1 VRGRRSLLPGLLAGL
16 LALLGIL
23 IAIPVTVVSGYLP
36 AAVTSH
42 RPVWIGL
49 LAAGA
54 AVIAALTWLASRPP
68 KPGPWLSVVPAVPG
82 WVDRGELAEVVS
94 ALTAAGS
101 GAVALT
107 TGLVGAGGFGKTTLA
122 AKACQDRKVRRL
134 FRGGIVWI
142 TVGRDT
148 DGPGLAARISE
159 VIATADGDSGPAF
172 TSPEQ
177 AGQALAGAL
186 AGRGR
191 TLLVVDD
198 VWTAAQLQPFAAAG
212 QPCRLLVTTR
222 RPVVLDDV
230 ADPRQIKVDAMP
242 DAVARRLL
250 TRGLPV
256 MAAGP
261 ERDLLDL
268 TGRWPL
274 LLNLVNQRLAG
285 EVDRGARVDVAAAA
299 AAGRLRERGPAA
311 LDIADS
317 GQRQTAVA
325 ATVGYSLDVLDSGG
339 RDRFF
344 ELGIF
349 AEDAEIPLSAV
360 ALLWQGT
367 AGLSAA
373 AAESLCER
381 LDGLSLLTLT
391 WAGEVRVLVIHDVIR
406 DFALSRLGLD
416 GQASAHAALISA
428 ARVTLLHDGA
438 SGETEWW
445 RLPETPGCG
454 YLWEYLTYHLQA
466 AGLGAELDTVCCDL
480 RFLAVRLRRSGP
492 AAVEADLAR
501 SGSPT
506 AGRLRRAVAQNA
518 HLLGPIEPAEALTTM
533 LTSRLGGIPELVGQ
547 LPALRSGLHTWTAW
561 PSWPPPD
568 QPPDALIRVLTGH
581 DGRVSEVAIAPD
593 GTWLATGGGDGTVRL
608 WAADGT
614 PRATL
619 TGHDSGV
626 IAVAIAPDGTWLA
639 TTGGQ
644 DGTVRLWAADGTPRA
659 TLTGHDGRVS
669 AVAIAPD
676 GTWLATGGRDGTA
689 RLWAADGTPRATLT
703 GHHSEVLAVAIA
715 GDGTWLATGGG
726 DDRTARLW
734 AADGTPRAT
743 LTGHDGPVLAVA
755 IAADGTWLATGGGDD
770 RTARLWA
777 ADGTPRAT
785 LTGHHDRVSAVAI
798 AGDGTWLATGGGD
811 DRTARLWAA
820 DGTPRATLT
829 GHDGPVLAVAIA
841 PDGTWLAT
849 VGGRNGTARL
859 WAADGTPRATLTG
872 HDGPVSAVAIAPDG
886 TWLATGGGDDRTAR
900 LWAADGTPRATLTGH
915 DGPVLAVA
923 IAPDG
928 TWLATVGGRNGTAR
942 LWAADGTPRATLTG
956 HDGPVSAV
964 AIAPDGTW
972 LATGG
977 WDGTVRIWAA
987 DGTPRATLTGHHSAV
1002 FAVAI
1007 APDGTWLATGGG
1019 DGTVRLWAA
1028 DGTSRATLTGH
1039 DGPVSAV
1046 AIAPDG
1052 TWLATGG
1059 WDGTVRIWAA
1069 DGAPSSGVT
1078 AIRVDGDV
1086 SGCAWFPGS
1095 TDLCIGGN
1103 QGLYRFSLR
1112 PPAT

>member
-1 VRGRRSLLPGLLAGL
+1 MRGRRRLLPGLLAGF

-36 AAVTSH
+36 AAVTGH

-49 LAAGA
+49 LAGGA
-54 AVIAALTWLASRPP
+54 AVIAALTWLASRAAAR

-101 GAVALT
+101 GPVALT

-242 DAVARRLL
+242 DPVARRLL
-250 TRGLPV
+250 TRGLPA
-256 MAAGP
+256 MAAGL

-274 LLNLVNQRLAG
+274 LLNLVNHRLAG
-285 EVDRGARVDVAAAA
+285 DVEDRAGIDTAAAA

-311 LDIADS
+311 LDITDS

-325 ATVGYSLDVLDSGG
+325 ATVGYSLDALDSGD

-381 LDGLSLLTLT
+381 LDGLSLLTLA
-391 WAGEVRVLVIHDVIR
+391 WAGEVRVLVLHDVIR
-406 DFALSRLGLD
+406 DFALSRLGPA
-416 GQASAHAALISA
+416 GQAAAHAALISA
-428 ARVTLLHDGA
+428 ARPVTGPGAA
-438 SGETEWW
+438 SGALPRNGEGGGTAWW

-466 AGLGAELDTVCCDL
+466 AGLAAELDEVCCDL

-506 AGRLRRAVAQNA
+506 AGRLRRVVAQNA
-518 HLLGPIEPAEALTTM
+518 HLLGPAEPPAAVITTF
-533 LTSRLGGIPELVGQ
+533 TSRLGGIPELASQ
-547 LPALRSGLHTWTAW
+547 LPALRSGLHAWTAW

-568 QPPDALIRVLTGH
+568 LPSDALIRVLTGH
-581 DGRVSEVAIAPD
+581 R
-593 GTWLATGGGDGTVRL
+593 
-608 WAADGT
+608 
-614 PRATL
+614 
-619 TGHDSGV
+619 
-626 IAVAIAPDGTWLA
+626 
-639 TTGGQ
+639 
-644 DGTVRLWAADGTPRA
+644 
-659 TLTGHDGRVS
+659 
-669 AVAIAPD
+669 
-676 GTWLATGGRDGTA
+676 
-689 RLWAADGTPRATLT
+689 
-703 GHHSEVLAVAIA
+703 
-715 GDGTWLATGGG
+715 
-726 DDRTARLW
+726 
-734 AADGTPRAT
+734 
-743 LTGHDGPVLAVA
+743 GPV
-755 IAADGTWLATGGGDD
+755 
-770 RTARLWA
+770 
-777 ADGTPRAT
+777 
-785 LTGHHDRVSAVAI
+785 
-798 AGDGTWLATGGGD
+798 
-811 DRTARLWAA
+811 
-820 DGTPRATLT
+820 
-829 GHDGPVLAVAIA
+829 
-841 PDGTWLAT
+841 
-849 VGGRNGTARL
+849 N
-859 WAADGTPRATLTG
+859 
-872 HDGPVSAVAIAPDG
+872 
-886 TWLATGGGDDRTAR
+886 
-900 LWAADGTPRATLTGH
+900 
-915 DGPVLAVA
+915 
-923 IAPDG
+923 
-928 TWLATVGGRNGTAR
+928 
-942 LWAADGTPRATLTG
+942 
-956 HDGPVSAV
+956 
-964 AIAPDGTW
+964 
-972 LATGG
+972 
-977 WDGTVRIWAA
+977 
-987 DGTPRATLTGHHSAV
+987 
-1002 FAVAI
+1002 AVAI

-1019 DGTVRLWAA
+1019 DGTVRTWAA
-1028 DGTSRATLTGH
+1028 DGTPRATLTGH
-1039 DGPVSAV
+1039 DGPVRAVAIAPDGTWLATGSDDGTARTWAADGTPRATLTGHHGPVSAV

-1052 TWLATGG
+1052 TWLATAGD
-1059 WDGTVRIWAA
+1059 DGTARTWAA
-1069 DGAPSSGVT
+1069 DGTPRATLTGHRGSVHAVAIAPDGTWLATASDDGTARTWAADGTPRATLTGHHGPVT
-1078 AIRVDGDV
+1078 AVAIAPDGTWLATAGSDGTARTWAADGTPRATLTGHDGPV
-1086 SGCAWFPGS
+1086 RAVAIAPDGTWLATAGERRDGADLGRRRHPPRRPHRPRRPGDTRWRS
-1095 TDLCIGGN
+1095 PRTGPGWP
-1103 QGLYRFSLR
+1103 
-1112 PPAT
+1112 PPATTGRRGPGPPTAPPAPPSPATTAR

>member
-1 VRGRRSLLPGLLAGL
+1 MG
-16 LALLGIL
+16 LALLLAFVFHLGVAAVAT
-23 IAIPVTVVSGYLP
+23 AIVGTLP
-36 AAVTSH
+36 A
-42 RPVWIGL
+42 L
-49 LAAGA
+49 YLAWVVVPA
-54 AVIAALTWLASRPP
+54 AQ
-68 KPGPWLSVVPAVPG
+68 KPGRRLSLVPAVPG

-177 AGQALAGAL
+177 AGQALARAL
-186 AGRGR
+186 SGGGR

-198 VWTAAQLQPFAAAG
+198 VWTAAQLQPFLAAG
-212 QPCRLLVTTR
+212 ESVRLLVTTR
-222 RPVVLDDV
+222 RPAVLDDV

-250 TRGLPV
+250 TRGLPA
-256 MAAGP
+256 MAAGL

-274 LLNLVNQRLAG
+274 LLNLVNHRLAG
-285 EVDRGARVDVAAAA
+285 DVDRGAHIDVAAAA

-311 LDIADS
+311 LDITDS

-325 ATVGYSLDVLDSGG
+325 ATVGYSLDALDSGD

-381 LDGLSLLTLT
+381 LDGLSLLTLA
-391 WAGEVRVLVIHDVIR
+391 WAGEVRVMVLHDVIR
-406 DFALSRLGLD
+406 DFALSRLGPA
-416 GQASAHAALISA
+416 GQAGAHAALISA
-428 ARVTLLHDGA
+428 ARPVTGPGA
-438 SGETEWW
+438 APGALPRNGEGGGTAWW

-466 AGLGAELDTVCCDL
+466 AGLGAELDEVCCDL

-506 AGRLRRAVAQNA
+506 AGRLRRVVAQNA
-518 HLLGPIEPAEALTTM
+518 HLLGPAEPPAAVITTF
-533 LTSRLGGIPELVGQ
+533 TSRLGGIPELASQ
-547 LPALRSGLHTWTAW
+547 LPALRSGLRAWTAW

-568 QPPDALIRVLTGH
+568 LPSDALIRVLTGH
-581 DGRVSEVAIAPD
+581 RGRVN
-593 GTWLATGGGDGTVRL
+593 
-608 WAADGT
+608 
-614 PRATL
+614 
-619 TGHDSGV
+619 
-626 IAVAIAPDGTWLA
+626 
-639 TTGGQ
+639 
-644 DGTVRLWAADGTPRA
+644 
-659 TLTGHDGRVS
+659 

-676 GTWLATGGRDGTA
+676 GTWLATGGERRDGADLGRGRHPPRHPHRPRRRGERGGDRPGRDLAGHRRQRRDGADLGRGRHPPRHPHRPPTA
-689 RLWAADGTPRATLT
+689 GCARWRSPRTGPGWPPAA
-703 GHHSEVLAVAIA
+703 
-715 GDGTWLATGGG
+715 ATGRCGSG
-726 DDRTARLW
+726 PRTAPPAPPSPATTAGCSRW
-734 AADGTPRAT
+734 RSPRTGPGWPPAA
-743 LTGHDGPVLAVA
+743 
-755 IAADGTWLATGGGDD
+755 ATGRCGSGP
-770 RTARLWA
+770 RTAPPAPPSPATTAGCARWRS
-777 ADGTPRAT
+777 PR
-785 LTGHHDRVSAVAI
+785 TG
-798 AGDGTWLATGGGD
+798 
-811 DRTARLWAA
+811 
-820 DGTPRATLT
+820 P
-829 GHDGPVLAVAIA
+829 
-841 PDGTWLAT
+841 
-849 VGGRNGTARL
+849 
-859 WAADGTPRATLTG
+859 
-872 HDGPVSAVAIAPDG
+872 
-886 TWLATGGGDDRTAR
+886 
-900 LWAADGTPRATLTGH
+900 
-915 DGPVLAVA
+915 
-923 IAPDG
+923 
-928 TWLATVGGRNGTAR
+928 
-942 LWAADGTPRATLTG
+942 
-956 HDGPVSAV
+956 
-964 AIAPDGTW
+964 
-972 LATGG
+972 G
-977 WDGTVRIWAA
+977 WPPPASDGTVRIWAA
-987 DGTPRATLTGHHSAV
+987 DGTPRATLTGHDGGV
-1002 FAVAI
+1002 NAVAI
-1007 APDGTWLATGGG
+1007 APDGTWLATAGS
-1019 DGTVRLWAA
+1019 DGTVRTWAA
-1028 DGTSRATLTGH
+1028 DGTPRATLTGH
-1039 DGPVSAV
+1039 DGPVRGV

-1052 TWLATGG
+1052 TWLATAGS
-1059 WDGTVRIWAA
+1059 DRTVRIWAA

-1103 QGLYRFSLR
+1103 RGLYRFSLR